1 VLLLLLLPLQQALRP
16 RAGSWMYIRFNVDE
30 LSADEISAGQY
41 LAFKEQLV
49 EGEGGGLAGVLLPAG
64 SAHAVH

>member
-1 VLLLLLLPLQQALRP
+1 LCLLLLLGMLQALRP

-49 EGEGGGLAGVLLPAG
+49 EGEA
-64 SAHAVH
+64 

>member
-1 VLLLLLLPLQQALRP
+1 
-16 RAGSWMYIRFNVDE
+16 MYIRFNVDE

-49 EGEGGGLAGVLLPAG
+49 DGEPHV
-64 SAHAVH
+64 SAV